1 MKYYQ
6 TNLKLDNVTA
16 VMLTIIAC
24 MAVGVIVLMTM
35 MTVSIPITIHMRV
48 AMTGLMSI
56 IMTVSSQ

>member
-35 MTVSIPITIHMRV
+35 MTVSIPITIPMRV

-56 IMTVSSQ
+56 IMTVSAQ